1 MAVVVGTPRSL
12 VSSAASSSSSAL
24 SSTVRVRAAIS
35 AIFWE
40 KLSRVRDTAWR
51 MRSKRPILG
60 SSADFSGSSLPNSFR
75 NIALVSLAELAA
87 LAVQPALV
95 AVHIS
100 RAQFGANWFGWLD
113 EFDMLDE

>member
-12 VSSAASSSSSAL
+12 LSSADSSSSSAL
-24 SSTVRVRAAIS
+24 SSTVRVRAARS

-40 KLSRVRDTAWR
+40 KLSRVRETAWR
-51 MRSKRPILG
+51 MRSKRPFLG
-60 SSADFSGSSLPNSFR
+60 SSSADFSGSSLPNSFR

-95 AVHIS
+95 AVQIR
-100 RAQFGANWFGWLD
+100 RAQFGANWFGGVD
-113 EFDMLDE
+113 EFDML